1 MELFFKE
8 KFVSI
13 KVLVIVLALVG
24 VVLLSIFAVQGVKN
38 RAISYEESIEQADS
52 YVKAEEK
59 RRFDL
64 IPNLAEC
71 VKQYDKHEA
80 ETLIELAK
88 ARSGGAEGDATMKDI
103 KLAIQAVVEA
113 YPQLQSQKNYND
125 LMDELTI
132 TENRVVDNRKI
143 YNSKIADYG
152 RFVRQFPNKQLL
164 GLRGYET
171 KTYEQHKYEN
181 NSHDAPRI
189 NFGD

>member
-1 MELFFKE
+1 MNFFI
-8 KFVSI
+8 FVIMKGFLIGLGS
-13 KVLVIVLALVG
+13 LVG
-24 VVLLSIFAVQGVKN
+24 LFLIVFLASFSAENK
-38 RAISYEESIEQADS
+38 AISYEMGIQ
-52 YVKAEEK
+52 KAEDNITDEEK